1 MKGIFS
7 CSGSLSSSK
16 CQWGTRSASLL
27 RLQLLLLLTSAID
40 VSAQNDSVKID
51 IRNLGADVNSPY
63 AEYSPVISAD
73 GAIMLYT
80 SRKPNNEKDIKK
92 NKQSMEMIY
101 MSTWNN
107 SGSKWNASSPAPSP
121 VNINGRN
128 NVVLGLSNDGQRM
141 MIYRDDDAG
150 NGNIWETDLEGTVWS
165 EPELLPAPI
174 NTEHHESSASLA
186 PDGKTLYFVSNR
198 PGGLGGRDIWI
209 STKDANGVWSTPMN
223 PGAAINTKEDEEGVF
238 IHPDGVTLYFSSKG
252 HKGSGGYDIYKSTR
266 VNGMW
271 ATAENLGQPV
281 NTAGDELFYQLTADG
296 KKAYYASSGQPG
308 SIGDKDIYEITYTPI
323 EKKKDTGPKLTLLKG
338 IVTDSLTHKPLAA
351 RIDIY
356 DNTTNEL
363 ITTVQSNSASGAYLV
378 SLPAG
383 RDYNITATA
392 PGYLFHS
399 DNFNIP
405 DSANFQQVE
414 RNIELQKLEV
424 GSSIVLNNI
433 FFDYNKATLRSES
446 YVELNNLLKLMQEN
460 PTLVIEIS
468 GHTDNRGTAEYN
480 KKLSNDRAHAVVDY
494 LISKGIP
501 ASRMTYAGYGFD
513 KPIAP
518 NDNEA
523 NMQLNRRV
531 EFKII
536 SK

>member
-1 MKGIFS
+1 MKIQLFIA
-7 CSGSLSSSK
+7 
-16 CQWGTRSASLL
+16 ASLL
-27 RLQLLLLLTSAID
+27 ATT
-40 VSAQNDSVKID
+40 VFAQSDSVKID
-51 IRNLGADVNSPY
+51 IRNLGSDVNSPY

-73 GAIMLYT
+73 GAIMLFT

-101 MSTWNN
+101 LSNFNAKNSTWNV
-107 SGSKWNASSPAPSP
+107 PAPAPAP
-121 VNINGRN
+121 VNVSGRN

-150 NGNIWETDLEGTVWS
+150 NGNIWETDLEGVTWS
-165 EPELLPAPI
+165 EPVLLPAPI
-174 NTEHHESSASLA
+174 NSTSHESSASLS
-186 PDGKTLYFVSNR
+186 PDGKTIYFVSDR

-209 STKDANGVWSTPMN
+209 STKDAEGKWGTPVN
-223 PGAAINTKEDEEGVF
+223 PGAAINTKENEEGVF
-238 IHPDGVTLYFSSKG
+238 IHPDGITLYFSSQG
-252 HKGSGGYDIYKSTR
+252 HKSLGGYDIYKTTR

-271 ATAENLGQPV
+271 TTGENLGAPV
-281 NTAGDELFYQLTADG
+281 NTSGDELFYQLTADG
-296 KKAYYASSGQPG
+296 KKAYYSSSGQPG
-308 SIGDKDIYEITYTPI
+308 GIGEKDIYEITYTAV
-323 EKKKDTGPKLTLLKG
+323 EKAKDRGPKLTLLKG

-356 DNTTNEL
+356 DNEKNEL
-363 ITTVQSNSASGAYLV
+363 VTSVYSNSATGAYLV
-378 SLPAG
+378 SLPSG
-383 RDYNITATA
+383 KNYNITATA

-399 DNFNIP
+399 DNVVVP
-405 DSANFQQVE
+405 DSSSYKE
-414 RNIELQKLEV
+414 LKKDIELQKLEV

-433 FFDYNKATLRSES
+433 FFDYNKATLRPES
-446 YVELNNLLKLMQEN
+446 YAELNNLLKLMQEN

-480 KKLSNDRAHAVVDY
+480 KKLSDDRAHAVVDY
-494 LISKGIP
+494 LISKGISS
-501 ASRMTYAGYGFD
+501 ARMTHAGYGFD
-513 KPIAP
+513 KPVVP
-518 NDNEA
+518 NTSEQ

>member
-1 MKGIFS
+1 MKISVFIAAAFIT
-7 CSGSLSSSK
+7 
-16 CQWGTRSASLL
+16 GTSF
-27 RLQLLLLLTSAID
+27 
-40 VSAQNDSVKID
+40 AQNDSVKIE
-51 IRNLGADVNSPY
+51 IKNLGTDVNSPY

-73 GAIMLYT
+73 GAIMLFT

-101 MSTWNN
+101 VSNAKGSAWNVP
-107 SGSKWNASSPAPSP
+107 SPAPSP
-121 VNINGRN
+121 VNIPGRN

-150 NGNIWETDLEGTVWS
+150 NGNIWETDLEGMTWS
-165 EPELLPAPI
+165 EPVLLPSPI
-174 NTEHHESSASLA
+174 NSTSHESSASLA
-186 PDGKTLYFVSNR
+186 PDGNTIYFVSDR

-209 STKDANGVWSTPMN
+209 CTKDASGNWGTPIN
-223 PGAAINTKEDEEGVF
+223 PGSAINTKDNEEGVF
-238 IHPDGVTLYFSSKG
+238 IHPDGVTLYFSSQG
-252 HKGSGGYDIYKSTR
+252 HKGLGGYDVYKTTR

-271 ATAENLGQPV
+271 TTAENLNAPV
-281 NTAGDELFYQLTADG
+281 NTPGDELFYQLTADG
-296 KKAYYASSGQPG
+296 KKAYYSSSGQPG
-308 SIGDKDIYEITYTPI
+308 SVGEKDIYEITYTAI
-323 EKKKDTGPKLTLLKG
+323 EKAKDKGPKLTLLKG
-338 IVTDSLTHKPLAA
+338 IVMDSLTHKPLAA

-356 DNTTNEL
+356 DNEKNEL
-363 ITTVQSNSASGAYLV
+363 VTSLHSNSATGAYLV

-383 RDYNITATA
+383 KNYNITATA

-399 DNFNIP
+399 DNFVVP
-405 DSANFQQVE
+405 DSSSYKE
-414 RNIELQKLEV
+414 IHRDIELQKLEV

-446 YVELNNLLKLMQEN
+446 YAELNNLLKLMEEN

-468 GHTDNRGTAEYN
+468 GHTDNRGTSEYN

-494 LISKGIP
+494 LISKGV
-501 ASRMTYAGYGFD
+501 AANRMTYAGYGFD
-513 KPIAP
+513 KPVRP
-518 NDNEA
+518 NTTEE
-523 NMQLNRRV
+523 NMQMNRRV

>member
-1 MKGIFS
+1 MRAINASILGI
-7 CSGSLSSSK
+7 
-16 CQWGTRSASLL
+16 LL
-27 RLQLLLLLTSAID
+27 CGFA
-40 VSAQNDSVKID
+40 SAQNDSVKID
-51 IRNLGADVNSPY
+51 ITNLGSDVNSAYPD
-63 AEYSPVISAD
+63 YSPVISAD

-80 SRKPNNEKDIKK
+80 SRKPNTEKDIKK

-101 MSTWNN
+101 ISTS
-107 SGSKWNASSPAPSP
+107 SGDKWKASSPAPSP
-121 VNINGRN
+121 VNVPARN
-128 NVVLGLSNDGQRM
+128 NVVLGLSNDGQKM

-150 NGNIWETDLEGTVWS
+150 NGNIWETSLNGVTWS
-165 EPELLPAPI
+165 EPTLLPAPI
-174 NTEHHESSASLA
+174 NTPSHESSASIS
-186 PDGKTLYFVSNR
+186 PDGKTIYFVSER

-209 STKDANGVWSTPMN
+209 CTKNTDGSWGEAVN
-223 PGAAINTKEDEEGVF
+223 PGAAINTKENEEGVF
-238 IHPDGVTLYFSSKG
+238 IHPDGTSLYFSSKG
-252 HKGSGGYDIYKSTR
+252 RKGQGGYDVYKSTR

-271 ATAENLGQPV
+271 TTAENLGTPV
-281 NTAGDELFYQLTADG
+281 NSAGDELFYQLTADG

-308 SIGDKDIYEITYTPI
+308 CIGELDIYQITYTPI
-323 EKKKDTGPKLTLLKG
+323 EKAKDRGPKLTLLKG
-338 IVTDSLTHKPLAA
+338 IVTDSITHKPLTA

-356 DNTTNEL
+356 DNEKNEL
-363 ITTVQSNSASGAYLV
+363 VTSVYSNSATGAYLV

-383 RDYNITATA
+383 KNYNITATA

-399 DNFNIP
+399 DNVLVP
-405 DSANFQQVE
+405 DSSSYKE
-414 RNIELQKLEV
+414 LKKDIELQKLEV

-433 FFDYNKATLRSES
+433 FFDYNKATLRPES
-446 YVELNNLLKLMQEN
+446 YAELNNLMKLMQEN

-480 KKLSNDRAHAVVDY
+480 KKLSKDRAQAVVDY

-501 ASRMTYAGYGFD
+501 SNRMTYAGYGFD
-513 KPIAP
+513 KPVKP
-518 NDNEA
+518 NTTEE